1 MGNVLVLRVNELLV
15 LGVDEWGEERNG
27 GREKSE
33 APAGQK
39 LDEVVADESCYE
51 CL

>member
-1 MGNVLVLRVNELLV
+1 MGNVLVLRVNEFLV
-15 LGVDEWGEERNG
+15 LGVDKWGEERNG